1 MTRAIAL
8 GLVLCGAAFAQ
19 GKPAAKAEPAK
30 AEPAKAEAGKPME
43 MPKPSEEITKE
54 TKFWQ
59 GKWSCTGK
67 MMASPMGPEHPVM
80 TTLDFKSVLGGFWI
94 QMNFEE
100 KKTKENPM
108 AMTGVMMAGW
118 DPVKK
123 MLARVDYLSSGGW
136 AMFTS
141 KGWEG
146 DKEVWAGDGMMMG
159 KMMKVQHTFTK
170 KSDTQV
176 TMVMEAAGPDGKMMP
191 MFEDDC
197 KKGGK
202 K

>member
-1 MTRAIAL
+1 MTRAIAF
-8 GLVLCGAAFAQ
+8 GLLVCGAAFAQ
-19 GKPAAKAEPAK
+19 GKPAAAPAKAEAK
-30 AEPAKAEAGKPME
+30 AEPAKPME
-43 MPKPSEEITKE
+43 PPKPSEEITNE
-54 TKFWQ
+54 LKFWQ
-59 GKWSCTGK
+59 GKWTCNGK
-67 MMASPMGPEHPVM
+67 MMASPMGPEHAVM
-80 TTLDFKSVLGGFWI
+80 TTLDFKPALGGYWL

-108 AMTGVMMAGW
+108 TMTGMMMAGW

-123 MLARVDYLSSGGW
+123 VMGRMDYMSGGAW
-136 AMFTS
+136 VMFTS

-146 DKEVWAGDGMMMG
+146 DKEVWSGDGQMMG
-159 KMMKVQHTFTK
+159 KMMKMQHTLTK
-170 KSDTQV
+170 KGDNEV
-176 TMVMEAAGPDGKMMP
+176 MMTMESAGPDGKMMP

>member
-1 MTRAIAL
+1 MTRAIAF
-8 GLVLCGAAFAQ
+8 GLLVCSVTLAE
-19 GKPAAKAEPAK
+19 GKPA
-30 AEPAKAEAGKPME
+30 AEPAKAEAGKPAAME
-43 MPKPSEEITKE
+43 MPKPSEELTKE
-54 TKFWQ
+54 LKFWQ

-67 MMASPMGPEHPVM
+67 MMAGPMGPEHPVM
-80 TTLDFKSVLGGFWI
+80 TTLDFKPALGNFWI
-94 QMNFEE
+94 QMAFDE

-108 AMTGVMMAGW
+108 PMNGMMMSGW

-123 MLARVDYLSSGGW
+123 MLARIDFLTGGGW

-146 DKEVWAGDGMMMG
+146 DKMMWTGDAMMMG
-159 KMMKVQHTFTK
+159 KMMKVQQTFNK
-170 KSDTQV
+170 KSDSE
-176 TMVMEAAGPDGKMMP
+176 VMIMMEGAGPDGKMMT